1 MVHHIGQQSSI
12 LGQYMAEIRAVG
24 IQEDRLRFRHNLSRI
39 AEILSY
45 ELSKTL
51 PSVQHEV
58 QTPLG
63 LATVPALQEQ
73 PVLFTILRA
82 GLAMHDGV
90 LRTFDHADSAYTYG
104 IGNVSEDV
112 VQLLQRTKE
121 SLYLGL
127 NQAAPGKRVGDIGF
141 AVQSYTESF
150 GYGVVRELVGHGVGK
165 KLHESPEVP
174 NYGRRGEGAKLKE
187 GMVIAIEPMINLGKR
202 QISVDKDGWT
212 IRTID
217 RKESAH
223 FEHTVAVK
231 KGKADILSSFEFVEE
246 VLNKK

>member
-51 PSVQHEV
+51 PSVQQEV

-63 LATVPALQEQ
+63 IATVPALQEH

-90 LRTFDHADSAYTYG
+90 LRTFDHADSAYISAYRKH
-104 IGNVSEDV
+104 S
-112 VQLLQRTKE
+112 
-121 SLYLGL
+121 
-127 NQAAPGKRVGDIGF
+127 
-141 AVQSYTESF
+141 
-150 GYGVVRELVGHGVGK
+150 
-165 KLHESPEVP
+165 SPEDFEIEVEYLAIP
-174 NYGRRGEGAKLKE
+174 DIDHKIWIISDPMLATGSSMVAVYQALRKHGAPSQVHIVSAIATPEALAFVKAKLPSTTQIWV
-187 GMVIAIEPMINLGKR
+187 GAIDAELTAKSYIVPGLGDAGDLAFGIK
-202 QISVDKDGWT
+202 Q
-212 IRTID
+212 
-217 RKESAH
+217 
-223 FEHTVAVK
+223 
-231 KGKADILSSFEFVEE
+231 
-246 VLNKK
+246 

>member
-51 PSVQHEV
+51 PSVQQEV

-63 LATVPALQEQ
+63 LAMVPALQEQ

-90 LRTFDHADSAYTYG
+90 LRTFDHADSAYISAYRKHSSPADFE
-104 IGNVSEDV
+104 IEVE
-112 VQLLQRTKE
+112 
-121 SLYLGL
+121 YM
-127 NQAAPGKRVGDIGF
+127 AAPALDNKIWLISDPMLATGSSLV
-141 AVQSYTESF
+141 AVYNALRSQGNPQQIHILSAIATPEALAFVQRHLPTNTQIWVAAIDEELTAQSYIVPGLGDAGDLAF
-150 GYGVVRELVGHGVGK
+150 GIK
-165 KLHESPEVP
+165 
-174 NYGRRGEGAKLKE
+174 
-187 GMVIAIEPMINLGKR
+187 I
-202 QISVDKDGWT
+202 
-212 IRTID
+212 
-217 RKESAH
+217 
-223 FEHTVAVK
+223 
-231 KGKADILSSFEFVEE
+231 
-246 VLNKK
+246 

>member
-51 PSVQHEV
+51 PSVQQEV

-63 LATVPALQEQ
+63 IATVPALQEQ

-90 LRTFDHADSAYTYG
+90 LRTFDHADSAYISAYRKH
-104 IGNVSEDV
+104 S
-112 VQLLQRTKE
+112 
-121 SLYLGL
+121 
-127 NQAAPGKRVGDIGF
+127 
-141 AVQSYTESF
+141 
-150 GYGVVRELVGHGVGK
+150 
-165 KLHESPEVP
+165 SPEDFEIEVEYLSIP
-174 NYGRRGEGAKLKE
+174 DVDHKIWIISDPMLATGSSMVAVYQALRKHGAPSQVHIVSAIATPEALAFVKAKLPSTTQIWV
-187 GMVIAIEPMINLGKR
+187 GAIDAELTAKSYIVPGLGDAGDLAFGIK
-202 QISVDKDGWT
+202 Q
-212 IRTID
+212 
-217 RKESAH
+217 
-223 FEHTVAVK
+223 
-231 KGKADILSSFEFVEE
+231 
-246 VLNKK
+246 

>member
-51 PSVQHEV
+51 PSVPQEV

-90 LRTFDHADSAYTYG
+90 LRTFDHADSAYISAYRKH
-104 IGNVSEDV
+104 S
-112 VQLLQRTKE
+112 
-121 SLYLGL
+121 
-127 NQAAPGKRVGDIGF
+127 
-141 AVQSYTESF
+141 
-150 GYGVVRELVGHGVGK
+150 
-165 KLHESPEVP
+165 SPEDF
-174 NYGRRGEGAKLKE
+174 E
-187 GMVIAIEPMINLGKR
+187 IEVEYLSIPDIDHKIWIISDPMLATG
-202 QISVDKDGWT
+202 S
-212 IRTID
+212 
-217 RKESAH
+217 SM
-223 FEHTVAVK
+223 VAVYQALRK
-231 KGKADILSSFEFVEE
+231 HGAPSQVHIVSAIATPEALAFVKTKLPSTTQIWVGAIDAELTAKSYI
-246 VLNKK
+246 VPGLGDAGDLAFGIKQ